1 MLQVFSGFGFITGA
15 SYPLRSLAL
24 VGRNPRLW
32 NYLIMPILVN
42 IVIGIILYV
51 GLLIPSLRATDTL
64 EMGLSNWLETILTNL
79 PTWLGF
85 LRFIAN
91 GIDFLLDLLL
101 IGLLF
106 FLTGFLL
113 VQFGTLL
120 GAPWYGQ
127 LSEQLEELRTGK
139 VKIVEVGIVRD
150 IGRAILFELKKLVLV
165 VGVGL
170 PLLVLNFLPGIGTVI
185 ATVGGFILTATV
197 IGLDFLDGPSERRRF
212 SFRKKL
218 GIVFGSFPAS
228 AGFSI
233 VCMALVSLPLLNLVT
248 IPLCVASGTLFWCD
262 RVLPKIA
269 PSNSQSTMKA

>member
-1 MLQVFSGFGFITGA
+1 MLQILSGFGFITGV

-24 VGRNPRLW
+24 LGRTPRLW

-42 IVIGIILYV
+42 VVVGIILYA
-51 GLLIPSLRATDTL
+51 GLLIPSLHATDSL
-64 EMGLSNWLETILTNL
+64 EMKLFNWLEAILTNL

-85 LRFIAN
+85 LRFLAT

-106 FLTGFLL
+106 FITGFLL

-127 LSEQLEELRTGK
+127 LSEQLEELRTGQI
-139 VKIVEVGIVRD
+139 KIVEVGIVRD
-150 IGRAILFELKKLVLV
+150 IGRAILFELKKLVLALV
-165 VGVGL
+165 VGL
-170 PLLVLNFLPGIGTVI
+170 PLLVLNFLPGVGTTV
-185 ATVGGFILTATV
+185 ATVGGFMLTAT
-197 IGLDFLDGPSERRRF
+197 IICLDFLDGPSERRRF

-218 GIVFGSFPAS
+218 AIVFGSLPAS

-233 VCMALVSLPLLNLVT
+233 VCMALVSVPLLNLVT

-262 RVLPKIA
+262 RVLPTLA
-269 PSNSQSTMKA
+269 QSSSQSKMKA